1 MKILHTSDWHI
12 GQKFMG
18 KSREEEHKAFL
29 SWLYKIIKKENIDV
43 LIVAGDIFDTGNPPN
58 YALELYYNFL
68 KELFSIKNLYVII
81 TAGNHDSISTLK
93 ASKQLLEYMNIYVIT
108 SGEANE
114 NELIPIYKEDK
125 LQGVVCAVPFLRDS
139 VVRHSVSGQTIN
151 EKESSLNAGIK
162 QHYIDVYEEAN
173 TLITNLTSKDN
184 IPIIATGH
192 LTTVGSRTS
201 ESERDIYIGG
211 TLDIG
216 SDFLGKYF
224 DYVALGHLH
233 INQSVGCNHVRYSG
247 SPIPLSFSEANQR
260 KRVNIVEFSNAEDKT
275 KMEVKEIQIPQH
287 RKLQVLKGNLQTV
300 KDELKQ
306 IVDKTTWC
314 EIHLN
319 DENPMFANQALR
331 EYAEELELIILAIKI
346 DKSEKKLEAKELK
359 VTSLDELKPEDVFKR
374 RLEIE
379 KLEDKEFCDELTL
392 NFKQVV
398 EKVSVL

>member
-18 KSREEEHKAFL
+18 KSREDEHKAFL
-29 SWLYKIIKKENIDV
+29 FWLFETIKKENIDV

-68 KELFSIKNLYVII
+68 KELFLISNLYVII

-93 ASKQLLEYMNIYVIT
+93 APKQLLEFMNVFVIT
-108 SGEANE
+108 SGDEDE

-139 VVRHSVSGQTIN
+139 VVRRTVSGQTIN
-151 EKESSLNAGIK
+151 EKESSLNIGIK
-162 QHYIDVYEEAN
+162 QHYTDVYEKAIELA
-173 TLITNLTSKDN
+173 KDEKL
-184 IPIIATGH
+184 PIIATGH

-233 INQSVGCNHVRYSG
+233 INQTVGCDHVRYSG
-247 SPIPLSFSEANQR
+247 SPIPLSFSESNQ
-260 KRVNIVEFSNAEDKT
+260 KKKINIVEFKNANVRVE
-275 KMEVKEIQIPQH
+275 EIEIPLYK
-287 RKLQVLKGNLQTV
+287 KLQVLKGNLEAI
-300 KDELKQ
+300 KEELKN
-306 IVDKTTWC
+306 IEDKTTWI

-319 DENPMFANQALR
+319 DDNPMYAHQVIR
-331 EYAEELELIILAIKI
+331 EYADELELIILAIKI
-346 DKSEKKLEAKELK
+346 DRSEKKLEAKELK
-359 VTSLDELKPEDVFKR
+359 VTSLDELSPTDVFAR
-374 RLEIE
+374 RLEVE
-379 KLEDKEFCDELTL
+379 ELEDEKFAEELTL

>member
-18 KSREEEHKAFL
+18 KNREDEYKAFL
-29 SWLYKIIKKENIDV
+29 SWVYEIIKKENIDV

-68 KELFSIKNLYVII
+68 KQLFSIENLYVII

-93 ASKQLLEYMNIYVIT
+93 APKQLLEYMNVHVIT
-108 SGEANE
+108 SGDENE
-114 NELIPIYKEDK
+114 NELIPIYKKEK

-139 VVRHSVSGQTIN
+139 IVRRAESGQTTN
-151 EKESSLNAGIK
+151 EKEFSLNIGIK
-162 QHYIDVYEEAN
+162 QHYVDIYEEA
-173 TLITNLTSKDN
+173 IKLTSKHN
-184 IPIIATGH
+184 LPIIATGH

-233 INQSVGCNHVRYSG
+233 INQKVGCEHVRYSG
-247 SPIPLSFSEANQR
+247 SPIPLSFSEANQQ
-260 KRVNIVEFSNAEDKT
+260 KKINIVEFKDDK
-275 KMEVKEIQIPQH
+275 VEIEEIEIPLY
-287 RKLQVLKGNLQTV
+287 RKLQVLKGNLESII
-300 KDELKQ
+300 KELEE
-306 IVDKTTWC
+306 IEDRSTWI

-319 DENPMFANQALR
+319 DDNPMSANQEIR
-331 EYAEELELIILAIKI
+331 EYADENELIILAIKV
-346 DKSEKKLEAKELK
+346 DRTEKKLEAKELK
-359 VTSLDELKPEDVFKR
+359 VTSLEELTPTDVFTR
-374 RLEIE
+374 RLDVEE
-379 KLEDKEFCDELTL
+379 LEDKEFIEELTL
-392 NFKQVV
+392 NFKKVY
-398 EKVSVL
+398 EKVSVQ

>member
-1 MKILHTSDWHI
+1 MKLLHTSDWHI

-29 SWLYKIIKKENIDV
+29 SWLYEIIKKENIDV
-43 LIVAGDIFDTGNPPN
+43 LIVAGDIFDTGNPAN

-68 KELFSIKNLYVII
+68 KQLFSIPNLYVII

-93 ASKQLLEYMNIYVIT
+93 APKQLLEFMNVHVIT
-108 SGEANE
+108 SGDVDE

-125 LQGVVCAVPFLRDS
+125 LQAVICAVPFLRDS
-139 VVRHSVSGQTIN
+139 VVRKSISGQTTTQ
-151 EKESSLNAGIK
+151 KESSLNDGIK
-162 QHYIDVYEEAN
+162 QHYVDVYEEAN
-173 TLITNLTSKDN
+173 SLINKLTKENN

-233 INQSVGCNHVRYSG
+233 INQSVGYNHVRYSG
-247 SPIPLSFSEANQR
+247 SPIPLSFSESNQ
-260 KRVNIVEFSNAEDKT
+260 KKKINIVEFKNINTDKNV
-275 KMEVKEIQIPQH
+275 EVREIEIPQH
-287 RKLQVLKGNLQTV
+287 RNLQVLKGNLESIKSELQTI
-300 KDELKQ
+300 E
-306 IVDKTTWC
+306 DKTTWI

-319 DENPMFANQALR
+319 DENPMFANQAIR
-331 EYAEELELIILAIKI
+331 EYADELELIILAIKI
-346 DKSEKKLEAKELK
+346 DRSEKKLEARELK
-359 VTSLDELKPEDVFKR
+359 VTSLDELIPEDVFKR
-374 RLEIE
+374 RLEVE
-379 KLEDKEFCDELTL
+379 ELEDKQFVEELTL

-398 EKVSVL
+398 QKVHVQ

>member
-29 SWLYKIIKKENIDV
+29 SWLYETIKKENIDV

-108 SGEANE
+108 SGEENE

-139 VVRHSVSGQTIN
+139 VVRKAISGQTISQ
-151 EKESSLNAGIK
+151 KESSLNDGIK
-162 QHYIDVYEEAN
+162 QHYIDVYEKAIELTKEN
-173 TLITNLTSKDN
+173 NL
-184 IPIIATGH
+184 PIIATGH

-260 KRVNIVEFSNAEDKT
+260 KRVNIVEFSNEKEHNKAVVE
-275 KMEVKEIQIPQH
+275 EIQIPQH
-287 RKLQVLKGNLQTV
+287 RKLQVLKGNLESV
-300 KDELKQ
+300 KNELKQ
-306 IVDKTTWC
+306 IEDKTTWC

-331 EYAEELELIILAIKI
+331 EYAQEQELIILAIKI
-346 DKSEKKLEAKELK
+346 DKSEKKLKASELK

>member
-18 KSREEEHKAFL
+18 KSREEEHRAFL
-29 SWLYKIIKKENIDV
+29 SWLYEIIKKENIDV

-68 KELFSIKNLYVII
+68 KQLFSIKNLYVII

-93 ASKQLLEYMNIYVIT
+93 APKQLLEFMNVHVIT
-108 SGEANE
+108 SGDEDE

-139 VVRHSVSGQTIN
+139 IVRKAVSGQTTN
-151 EKESSLNAGIK
+151 EKETSLNTGIK
-162 QHYIDVYEEAN
+162 QHYIDVYEEA
-173 TLITNLTSKDN
+173 IKLTSKDN
-184 IPIIATGH
+184 LPIIATGH

-233 INQSVGCNHVRYSG
+233 INQTVGCDHVRYSG
-247 SPIPLSFSEANQR
+247 SPIPLSFSESNQ
-260 KRVNIVEFSNAEDKT
+260 KKKINIIKFKDDEDNKV
-275 KMEVKEIQIPQH
+275 EVKEIKIPLY
-287 RKLQVLKGNLQTV
+287 RKLQVLKGNLESV
-300 KDELKQ
+300 IKELNTLNNPE
-306 IVDKTTWC
+306 DKTTWI

-319 DENPMFANQALR
+319 DDNPMSANQEIR
-331 EYAEELELIILAIKI
+331 EYADKNELIILAIKI
-346 DKSEKKLEAKELK
+346 DRTEKKLEARELK
-359 VTSLDELKPEDVFKR
+359 VTSLDELTPSDVFTR
-374 RLEIE
+374 RLNVEE
-379 KLEDKEFCDELTL
+379 LEDKDFVEELTL
-392 NFKQVV
+392 NFKKVY
-398 EKVSVL
+398 EKVSVQ

>member
-1 MKILHTSDWHI
+1 MKVLHTSDWHI

-29 SWLYKIIKKENIDV
+29 SWLYEIIKKEDIDV

-68 KELFSIKNLYVII
+68 KQLFSIDNLYVII

-93 ASKQLLEYMNIYVIT
+93 APKQLLEFMNVHVIT
-108 SGEANE
+108 SGDEDE

-139 VVRHSVSGQTIN
+139 IVRKAVSGQTTN

-162 QHYIDVYEEAN
+162 QHYKDVYEKAIE
-173 TLITNLTSKDN
+173 ITKEDNL
-184 IPIIATGH
+184 PIIATGH
-192 LTTVGSRTS
+192 LTTVESRTS

-233 INQSVGCNHVRYSG
+233 INQTVGCNQVRYSG
-247 SPIPLSFSEANQR
+247 SPIPLSFSESNQ
-260 KRVNIVEFSNAEDKT
+260 KKKINIVEFKDDKVDV
-275 KMEVKEIQIPQH
+275 EEIKIPLY
-287 RKLQVLKGNLQTV
+287 RKLQVLKGNLESV
-300 KDELKQ
+300 IKELKTLKNPE
-306 IVDKTTWC
+306 DKSTWI

-319 DENPMFANQALR
+319 DDNPMSANQEIR
-331 EYAEELELIILAIKI
+331 EYAHSNELIILAIKI
-346 DKSEKKLEAKELK
+346 DRTEKKLEAKELK
-359 VTSLDELKPEDVFKR
+359 VTSLDELTPTDVFTR
-374 RLEIE
+374 RLDVEE
-379 KLEDKEFCDELTL
+379 LEDKEFVEELRL
-392 NFKQVV
+392 NFKKVY
-398 EKVSVL
+398 EKVSVQ

>member
-29 SWLYKIIKKENIDV
+29 SWIVETIKKENIDV

-68 KELFSIKNLYVII
+68 KELFSIQNLYVII

-93 ASKQLLEYMNIYVIT
+93 APKQLLEFMNVHVIT
-108 SGEANE
+108 SGAEDE

-139 VVRHSVSGQTIN
+139 IVRRAVSGQTTN
-151 EKESSLNAGIK
+151 EKESSLNTGIK
-162 QHYIDVYEEAN
+162 DHYIKVHEKAKE
-173 TLITNLTSKDN
+173 LIKDDKL
-184 IPIIATGH
+184 PIVATGH

-216 SDFLGKYF
+216 SDFLGKHF

-233 INQSVGCNHVRYSG
+233 INQIVGCDHVRYSG
-247 SPIPLSFSEANQR
+247 SPIPLSFSEANQT
-260 KRVNIVEFSNAEDKT
+260 KKVNIVEFTDNKV
-275 KMEVKEIQIPQH
+275 EVEELEIPLYK
-287 RKLQVLKGNLQTV
+287 KLQVIKGNLESV
-300 KDELKQ
+300 KDELKD
-306 IVDKTTWC
+306 IEDKTTWI

-319 DENPMFANQALR
+319 DDNPMSANQAIR
-331 EYAEELELIILAIKI
+331 EYADELELIILAIKI
-346 DKSEKKLEAKELK
+346 DRTQKKLEAKELK
-359 VTSLDELKPEDVFKR
+359 VTSLDELTPTDVFTR
-374 RLEIE
+374 RLDTEE
-379 KLEDKEFCDELTL
+379 LEDKEFIDELTL
-392 NFKQVV
+392 TFKKVY
-398 EKVSVL
+398 EKVLV

>member
-18 KSREEEHKAFL
+18 KSRQEEHKAFL
-29 SWLYKIIKKENIDV
+29 FWLFETIKTENIDV

-68 KELFSIKNLYVII
+68 KQLFSIRNLYVII

-93 ASKQLLEYMNIYVIT
+93 APKQLLEFMNVYVIT
-108 SGEANE
+108 SGDEDE
-114 NELIPIYKEDK
+114 NELIAIYKEEK

-139 VVRHSVSGQTIN
+139 IVRKAVSGQTVN
-151 EKESSLNAGIK
+151 EKESSLNDGIK
-162 QHYIDVYEEAN
+162 QHYTNVYEEAN
-173 TLITNLTSKDN
+173 SLITKLTKEDNL
-184 IPIIATGH
+184 PIIATGH

-233 INQSVGCNHVRYSG
+233 INQTVGCNHVRYSG
-247 SPIPLSFSEANQR
+247 SPIPLSFSEANQ
-260 KRVNIVEFSNAEDKT
+260 KKKINIIEFKDNKVEVE
-275 KMEVKEIQIPQH
+275 EIEIPIK
-287 RKLQVLKGNLQTV
+287 RKLQVIKGNLESI
-300 KDELKQ
+300 KSDLKCCD
-306 IVDKTTWC
+306 DKTTWI

-319 DENPMFANQALR
+319 DENPMFANQAIR
-331 EYAEELELIILAIKI
+331 EFADELNLIILAIKI
-346 DKSEKKLEAKELK
+346 DRTQKKLEAKELK
-359 VTSLDELKPEDVFKR
+359 VTSLDELTPNDVFTR
-374 RLEIE
+374 RLDLE
-379 KLEDKEFCDELTL
+379 KIEDKEFVEEINL
-392 NFKQVV
+392 NFRKIV
-398 EKVSVL
+398 EKVTI